1 MRRRDVLI
9 GGLGVGGAAALGG
22 VGAFGGLSALTPLA
36 MAGDNPELR
45 DRYFIFCYFSGA
57 WDILLGLDP
66 RDPTRFRAD
75 NRMETLIH
83 PGYDLL
89 DDDGMEPVVMGDG
102 SLWGPYMGRLFDHA
116 DKLAIVRGMSMET
129 LTHEV
134 GRRRFITGKPPSGLR
149 ARGNSAATVFAS
161 LLGRDEPIPNL
172 VGAVESYNEDMPSW
186 ASGLRVASVEDL
198 VTALRPGADP
208 LTAAE
213 RDRVQAMLQTYEGCD
228 HTRRSSTLR
237 SAHVLQQGAQDLVN
251 QGLDSLFDFSART
264 PEMEIL
270 RDRYGIATNNLS
282 SQSALAAMAV
292 TAITAGISRC
302 VSVTVTSGLDTHFDN
317 WSSDQG
323 RLQRNGYDA
332 VATMIEDLASRQFKG
347 TGDSWLDHTTI
358 VGFSEFSRTSLITA
372 RGGRD
377 HSLTNACFLAG
388 AGIKP
393 GVYGASSDIGM
404 EPVPMDLNTGRPDPG
419 GEIVRPEHVLRTLY
433 ANTGLTEDVAD
444 MRADPIAAMM
454 TI

>member
-1 MRRRDVLI
+1 MRRRDMLI
-9 GGLGVGGAAALGG
+9 GALGLGGATALSF
-22 VGAFGGLSALTPLA
+22 GAPAHLATLAL
-36 MAGDNPELR
+36 AGDHPDLK

-57 WDILLGLDP
+57 WDILLGLDA
-66 RDPTRFRAD
+66 RDPAKFRAD

-89 DDDGMEPVVMGDG
+89 EDDTMVPVHKDAET
-102 SLWGPYMGRLFDHA
+102 LWGPFMGDLNKHQ
-116 DKLAIVRGMSMET
+116 DKVAIVRGMSMET

-134 GRRRFITGKPPSGLR
+134 GRRRFLTAKPPSGLR
-149 ARGNSAATVFAS
+149 ARGSSTATWLAS

-172 VGAVESYNEDMPSW
+172 VGAVESYNEDLASW

-198 VTALRPGADP
+198 VTALRPGDSP
-208 LTAAE
+208 LSASE
-213 RDRVQAMLQTYEGCD
+213 RDRVQALLQTYESCD
-228 HTRRSSTLR
+228 HTLRSPTLR
-237 SAHVLQQGAQDLVN
+237 SAHVLQQGAQDLVS

-264 PEMEIL
+264 PQMEEL
-270 RDRYGIATNNLS
+270 RDKYGIAANNLS
-282 SQSALAAMAV
+282 SQAALAAMAT

-317 WSSDQG
+317 WSTDQG
-323 RLQRNGYDA
+323 PLQQRGFDA
-332 VATMIEDLASRQFKG
+332 IATIIEDLASKPFKG

-377 HSLTNACFLAG
+377 HSLTNACLLAG

-393 GVYGASSDIGM
+393 GVYGASSDVGM
-404 EPVPMDLNTGRPDPG
+404 EPQPMNLATGQVDLG
-419 GEIVRPEHVLRTLY
+419 GEIVKPEHIMQTLFES
-433 ANTGLTEDVAD
+433 TGLTNDVAD
-444 MRADPIAAMM
+444 LRVPALQAMM
-454 TI
+454 KS